1 LFLQLPCIP
10 HFTTL
15 QKFADRINN
24 TLLGKVISSFI
35 IVTGIRHIFA
45 GMVSTGFKVTHA
57 SEYYYTERAKLRR
70 R

>member
-1 LFLQLPCIP
+1 
-10 HFTTL
+10 L